1 MSKSTGIS
9 KNVQKDTENI
19 EIERKKVEKDLG
31 ELKEKKNSKSSPN
44 KKETTSK
51 KTTSSNS
58 SASNTKATTKPSSA
72 KKVPAKNKTVVAE
85 DDLINEKILSEKNAE
100 KVKKASAS
108 KASASRKTATT
119 AKTSATR
126 EKATSSKTSAK
137 TTSKTSTTQK
147 TGTTAKASANK
158 TTAVIGK
165 ATINENKT
173 INSKKT
179 ANKTA
184 ENKAEKDNNNINTR
198 SKGHNIQE
206 NTKNEIEHNEK
217 NTQGKKV
224 SQTHK
229 KIKDKSKDLNVVD
242 EEEIYENEEE
252 QRETKYDTVT
262 LEQIKEAIGSKVD
275 NKQKK
280 NIIKDIFINLGI
292 AIIMVAGLI
301 IVMLFGNDFNTETLE
316 KSIKI
321 TTLAIVAVGIIILEA
336 SYKKDSSKM
345 ALNGVEILVYG
356 GSFVCLIY
364 TVKLYFQ
371 NLTNVISI
379 LTTGIAGYYILKSII
394 VTILNTKKF
403 KRENNDIKEIIKK
416 KKVVNDE

>member
-100 KVKKASAS
+100 KVKKESAS

-126 EKATSSKTSAK
+126 EKATSPKTSAK
-137 TTSKTSTTQK
+137 TTSKTSTSKK
-147 TGTTAKASANK
+147 TVTTTKASANK

-198 SKGHNIQE
+198 SKVHNIQE

-224 SQTHK
+224 SQTHQ

-275 NKQKK
+275 NKQK

-321 TTLAIVAVGIIILEA
+321 TTLAILAVGIIILEA